1 MPAPSKAPTAIAYF
15 VSAHGF
21 GHAARSAAVMTAIQ
35 RRSPEIHFHIFTQA
49 PSWFFAD
56 SIAGPHTY
64 HAMETD
70 VGLVQR
76 SPLEEDLGRT
86 LARLDALFPLAADRL
101 TTCCRRVA
109 AHNCRLV
116 ICDIAALGIAV
127 AKALGLPSI
136 LVENFTWD
144 WIYARYGQ
152 AARYGEAARYPKAA
166 RCPDAPPK
174 LKAHARYQ
182 AELYAQASYRIQA
195 EPVCRH
201 LPVDLTVP
209 PVCRRS
215 SVPRALTRQQLDIT
229 QETPLVLVTMGGT
242 PVTYTFLNRLR
253 QHKEIGFL
261 LPGLSQTLVHEG
273 NLIMMPAR
281 SEFRHPDLISAADA
295 VVGKVGYSTLAEIYH
310 AGTPFGF
317 VQRPDFPESPP
328 LADYIR
334 TQMASLEIAPR
345 DFKKGRWISKLKPLL
360 ALPRNPPRAPNG
372 AELIADF
379 VLDRLAAP

>member
-1 MPAPSKAPTAIAYF
+1 MPAPSKAPTTIAYF

-21 GHAARSAAVMTAIQ
+21 GHAARSAAVMAAIQ
-35 RRSPEIHFHIFTQA
+35 RRWPEVHCHIFTQA

-56 SIAGPHTY
+56 SLAGPHTC
-64 HAMETD
+64 HPIETD

-86 LARLDALFPLAADRL
+86 LAHLDALFPLKSDHLA
-101 TTCCRRVA
+101 TCCRRVA

-116 ICDIAALGIAV
+116 LCDIAALGIAV

-144 WIYARYGQ
+144 WIYAGYAD
-152 AARYGEAARYPKAA
+152 AARH
-166 RCPDAPPK
+166 PDAPVE
-174 LKAHARYQ
+174 LQAHARYQ
-182 AELYAQASYRIQA
+182 AELYAQASYRIQT
-195 EPVCRH
+195 EPVCRP
-201 LPVDLTVP
+201 LAVDLTVP
-209 PVCRRS
+209 PVCRQPM
-215 SVPRALTRQQLDIT
+215 VARALTRRRLNLELD
-229 QETPLVLVTMGGT
+229 TPLVLVTMGGT

-253 QHKEIGFL
+253 QHQKICFL
-261 LPGLSQTLVHEG
+261 LPGQGKTIIHEA
-273 NLIMMPAR
+273 NLIKMPAR
-281 SEFRHPDLISAADA
+281 SEFRHPDLIAAADA

-328 LADYIR
+328 LVDYIR
-334 TQMASLEIAPR
+334 ARMASLEIAPG
-345 DFKKGRWISKLKPLL
+345 DFQEGHWISILSSLL
-360 ALPRNPPRAPNG
+360 ALPRNLPRAPNG